1 MAVILAALLVVAFAL
16 PTPGFAQVSSPRF
29 RVEASFIKV
38 PVTVADGRGRPIQ
51 DLGPRNFKIFDEGEE
66 RPIDNFVLDKNP
78 VNVVVLL
85 DMSGSVREE
94 IDEIKEAAAS
104 FSRAFDKE
112 DRIAVMTF
120 ADKLDQLQDWTNDPA
135 KVRKS
140 IKKAKPGYRTALYD
154 ALQEVGRNRFR
165 SVTGKK
171 VIIVLTDCVDNES
184 QTGYDTVLRQF
195 LQSDVV
201 LYIVSRTRLILPEVQ
216 RQARVEFL
224 NQVMKNVLKD
234 DEDFVELYFREKETA
249 MEHLSESTGGRVLYP
264 LKLADLRDSY
274 AEIARE
280 LKSQYL
286 LTFRPPPQSDKR
298 FRNIRV
304 ACSDP
309 MAVVHHREQYAWMP
323 PATSRP

>member
-1 MAVILAALLVVAFAL
+1 MAAFLAALLVVAFAL
-16 PTPGFAQVSSPRF
+16 PIPGFGQVSSPRF
-29 RVEASFIKV
+29 RVEASFVKV
-38 PVTVADGRGRPIQ
+38 PVTVSDGHGRPMQ
-51 DLGPRNFKIFDEGEE
+51 DLGVRNFKIFDEGEE

-94 IDEIKEAAAS
+94 IDEIKDAAVS
-104 FSRAFDKE
+104 FAKAFDKE
-112 DRIAVMTF
+112 DRIAVMAF
-120 ADKLDQLQDWTNDPA
+120 ADKLDMLQDWTNDPG

-140 IKKAKPGYRTALYD
+140 LKKAKPGYRTALFD
-154 ALQEVGRNRFR
+154 ALQEVGRSRFR
-165 SVTGKK
+165 SVPGKK
-171 VIIVLTDCVDNES
+171 VIIVLTDGVDNES
-184 QTGYDTVLRQF
+184 ETAYDTVLKQF
-195 LQSDVV
+195 LQSDVA

-216 RQARVEFL
+216 REARVEFL

-249 MEHLSESTGGRVLYP
+249 MEQLSESTGGRVLYP

-274 AEIARE
+274 AQVARE

-286 LTFRPPPQSDKR
+286 LTFRPPLQSDKR

-309 MAVVHHREQYAWMP
+309 MAIVHHREQYAWSAP
-323 PATSRP
+323 SNARR